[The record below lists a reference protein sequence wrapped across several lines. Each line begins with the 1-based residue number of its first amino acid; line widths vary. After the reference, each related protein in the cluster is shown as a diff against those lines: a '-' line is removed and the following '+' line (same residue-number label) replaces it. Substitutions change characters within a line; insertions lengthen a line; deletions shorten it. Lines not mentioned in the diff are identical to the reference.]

1 MSYENSHLTKILRFC
16 LKSYDCLR
24 ALANIT
30 IFVNM
35 AEFVALFDDN
45 EQKRRR
51 QRVFRERVDIL
62 EQFRDDEIIARYRLS
77 REAIVYLNES
87 LRVDLEPKTNRSNSL
102 SSLTQ
107 VIHVNQC
114 LLHCNQVNC
123 KESSYD

>member
-1 MSYENSHLTKILRFC
+1 
-16 LKSYDCLR
+16 
-24 ALANIT
+24 
-30 IFVNM
+30 
-35 AEFVALFDDN
+35 LFDVN

-102 SSLTQ
+102 YIYIYIVTLICQT
-107 VIHVNQC
+107 
-114 LLHCNQVNC
+114 
-123 KESSYD
+123 